1 MNRLSWLATLFLLLT
16 AIQAPTLSAG
26 ILVNGDFSG
35 GVTGWTV
42 AGDVDFT
49 GYQAQL
55 IESTTLMATV
65 LSQAFTISQGTSWLE
80 IELRALTTEPMSLS
94 GNLPD
99 FLIFSLLDPSTS
111 ASLVPAVPTTSTN
124 FYIQDLVDGAVAEN
138 ASGVTVLGATLP
150 LTIRLDL
157 SSLSATQSVDALL
170 QFELVGGGDAFDASY
185 TIDNIS
191 LVSSP
196 TMVPEP
202 GSMAIWGGIILAG
215 FSARFTRR
223 QRKTA

>member
-1 MNRLSWLATLFLLLT
+1 MNRLSWLASLFLLLT

-35 GVTGWTV
+35 DATGWTV
-42 AGDVDFT
+42 VGDVDFT
-49 GYQAQL
+49 GHQARL
-55 IESTTLMATV
+55 IESQTLAATV
-65 LSQAFTISQGTSWLE
+65 LSQEFTINQGTSWLE
-80 IELRALTTEPMSLS
+80 IELRALTTEPASLL
-94 GNLPD
+94 NLPD
-99 FLIFSLLDPSTS
+99 VLTFSLLNPLTLD
-111 ASLVPAVPTTSTN
+111 SLVAVVPTSTN
-124 FYIQDLVDGAVAEN
+124 FYIQDLVDGAMAEN

-150 LTIRLDL
+150 LIIRLDL

-170 QFELVGGGDAFDASY
+170 QFELVGGGDFLDASY

>member
-1 MNRLSWLATLFLLLT
+1 MNRLGWLVTLFLLLT
-16 AIQAPTLSAG
+16 ATQAPTLSAG
-26 ILVNGDFSG
+26 VLVNGDFSG
-35 GVTGWTV
+35 GATGWTV
-42 AGDVDFT
+42 VGDVDFT
-49 GYQAQL
+49 GDQAQL

-80 IELRALTTEPMSLS
+80 IELRALTTEPASLL
-94 GNLPD
+94 NLPD
-99 FLIFSLLDPSTS
+99 VLTFSLLNPLTLD
-111 ASLVPAVPTTSTN
+111 SLVAVVPTTSTN
-124 FYIQDLVDGAVAEN
+124 FYIQDLVDGAMAEN

-150 LTIRLDL
+150 LIIRLDL
-157 SSLSATQSVDALL
+157 SSLSATQSVEALL
-170 QFELVGGGDAFDASY
+170 QFELVGGGDFNKASY
-185 TIDNIS
+185 TIDNVS

>member
-1 MNRLSWLATLFLLLT
+1 MNRLGWLATLFLLLT

-26 ILVNGDFSG
+26 ILNGDFSG
-35 GVTGWTV
+35 GATGWTV
-42 AGDVDFT
+42 AGDIDFA
-49 GYQAQL
+49 GDQATL
-55 IESTTLMATV
+55 IESQTLTATV
-65 LSQAFTISQGTSWLE
+65 LSQEFTIGQGTSWLE
-80 IELRALTTEPMSLS
+80 IELRALTTEPASLL

-99 FLIFSLLDPSTS
+99 VLTFSLLNPLTLD
-111 ASLVPAVPTTSTN
+111 SLVAVVPTTSTN
-124 FYIQDLVDGAVAEN
+124 FYIQDLVNGAMPEN
-138 ASGVTVLGATLP
+138 ASGVTVLGATFP

-157 SSLSATQSVDALL
+157 SLLTATQSVDALL
-170 QFELVGGGDAFDASY
+170 QFELVGGGDAFDAAY

-196 TMVPEP
+196 TVVPEP
-202 GSMAIWGGIILAG
+202 ASMAIWGGIILAG